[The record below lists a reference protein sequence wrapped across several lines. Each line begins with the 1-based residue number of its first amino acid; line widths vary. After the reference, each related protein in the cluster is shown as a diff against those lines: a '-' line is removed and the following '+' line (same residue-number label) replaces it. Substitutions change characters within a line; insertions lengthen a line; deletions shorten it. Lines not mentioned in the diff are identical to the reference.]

1 MFHAASCETDE
12 DVIKINKCNPKA
24 ETECEDVEVP
34 SQKMEFVIKC
44 QNVTTT
50 YCSND
55 LTTVHTEGG
64 ENNNIEES
72 FAPIV
77 PLLEHTCVET
87 VQEYCYQEPEVTDIQ
102 TTVSRCLVSR
112 LPSFW
117 ILIICNLYFRSRH
130 LWNVSWWTTR
140 YPREFVL
147 KNQSSFQGRNI
158 RLEIKMF
165 CELGSTFQDKF

>member
-12 DVIKINKCNPKA
+12 DVIKINKCSPMA

-55 LTTVHTEGG
+55 LTTVHADGV

-102 TTVSRCLVSR
+102 TIVSRCLVSR
-112 LPSFW
+112 LPFFDDDYLQSIFQ
-117 ILIICNLYFRSRH
+117 
-130 LWNVSWWTTR
+130 VKT
-140 YPREFVL
+140 FV
-147 KNQSSFQGRNI
+147 
-158 RLEIKMF
+158 E
-165 CELGSTFQDKF
+165 CELVDHKIPKRVCTQEPITFSG